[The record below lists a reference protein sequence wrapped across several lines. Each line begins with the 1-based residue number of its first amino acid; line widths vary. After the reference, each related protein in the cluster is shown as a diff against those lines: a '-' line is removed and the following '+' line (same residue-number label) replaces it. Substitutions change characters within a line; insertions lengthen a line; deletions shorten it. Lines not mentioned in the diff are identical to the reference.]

1 MTFINPSGIP
11 WDEYLAMHARTIA
24 AALVLAV
31 ILLCALL
38 FVEFPGGTTLTGTVT
53 SQGKP
58 VVFGTVTV
66 LTADNRTF
74 FVPIR
79 ADGTYTLKGLPTG
92 VAKVAV
98 SSPNP
103 RPVTEPQDVAMDAVR
118 SDRQGQPSGSQRS
131 PPRGGQTSGQPAT
144 SPRQGE
150 AIEGV
155 SIAATSDRGPAV
167 PRQTRLHPQKEGWFR
182 IPGRYASPATSG
194 LGTEVVRGRTTLN
207 LSLD

>member
-11 WDEYLAMHARTIA
+11 WDEYLVIHVRAIT

-31 ILLCALL
+31 MLLCALP

-103 RPVTEPQDVAMDAVR
+103 RPVTEPQAVAMNASR
-118 SDRQGQPSGSQRS
+118 NPSGPHRT
-131 PPRGGQTSGQPAT
+131 PPRGGHTSGRPAT
-144 SPRQGE
+144 SPGQGE

-167 PRQTRLHPQKEGWFR
+167 LGQERLHPQKEGWFR